1 MSPGTLHFLRF
12 VKYCHRLSLAIDVK
26 YLSTLGNLWNLLEH
40 FFSCRG
46 IDLPPRT
53 ALHTHTASSRLN
65 ETKGRNDIETKKI
78 MRQRR
83 ETGTEEWRE
92 NFKRKGEKS
101 SGGNSGKNGASIRDR
116 ERRVGEKIEKMG
128 RNKRKEKKNRRG
140 ESEQD
145 WGGGGK
151 DDLEQEK
158 VREAS
163 GSRKWKVR
171 VVTGERKKRLPGE
184 R

>member
-1 MSPGTLHFLRF
+1 
-12 VKYCHRLSLAIDVK
+12 
-26 YLSTLGNLWNLLEH
+26 
-40 FFSCRG
+40 
-46 IDLPPRT
+46 
-53 ALHTHTASSRLN
+53 
-65 ETKGRNDIETKKI
+65 
-78 MRQRR
+78 
-83 ETGTEEWRE
+83 
-92 NFKRKGEKS
+92 
-101 SGGNSGKNGASIRDR
+101 
-116 ERRVGEKIEKMG
+116 MG